1 MEPVRGV
8 RVEAFDFARDGDGSG
23 GEGLGERDCAAH
35 GLAIQHY
42 NGLTEGQWVRGST
55 LMQKSR
61 LTFVTTG
68 TGTTSPG
75 GAGARGRSIQM
86 TKTAM
91 RRKEAVMARR
101 GGLPCARAEG

>member
-1 MEPVRGV
+1 M
-8 RVEAFDFARDGDGSG
+8 
-23 GEGLGERDCAAH
+23 GERNRAAH
-35 GLAIQHY
+35 GLAIKYY
-42 NGLTEGQWVRGST
+42 NGLTEGHGQWVRGST
-55 LMQKSR
+55 LMQKSG

-91 RRKEAVMARR
+91 RRNEAVMARR
-101 GGLPCARAEG
+101 GGLLWRAGA